1 MFHWDWHC
9 EIVKLSNKTFIFL
22 IINYDKEI
30 VMGQGGLTTLTTA
43 PFWTQ
48 VEREIAEYDP
58 IMKKKGISLRKWWF
72 ELLFQRLNST
82 IDNWIKAI
90 RAN

>member
-1 MFHWDWHC
+1 M
-9 EIVKLSNKTFIFL
+9 KLSNKTFICL

-58 IMKKKGISLRKWWF
+58 IMKKKRNFVEEVMIWTFISAL
-72 ELLFQRLNST
+72 E
-82 IDNWIKAI
+82 
-90 RAN
+90 